1 MSLKIVKFER
11 SEDWISVLVEDT
23 TEKIQTWMDVWIEDD
38 DLMTDWNKYIFFTED
53 KNDMKEKEYQ
63 ETDGNFENVNDVV
76 LEFLNNKKFIIQ
88 NDDGSW
94 KLKPQKKYK
103 KRKS

>member
-1 MSLKIVKFER
+1 MSLKIVRFER

-23 TEKIQTWMDVWIEDD
+23 KENIQTWMDVWVEDD

-53 KNDMKEKEYQ
+53 ENDMKEKKYH
-63 ETDGNFENVNDVV
+63 ETDGNFEEVNDIV

-94 KLKPQKKYK
+94 ELKPPKKYK